1 VPTTIEAPVTLTC
14 SECGDPFTLSARRAR
29 GWRDRDPVCGDCR
42 SAGRELTEAERA
54 ELRDWWL
61 ARFTF
66 DELLEIGGLI
76 WPELAETLYRRLF
89 GHALTG

>member
-1 VPTTIEAPVTLTC
+1 MPTTIEPPVNLTC

-29 GWRDRDPVCGDCR
+29 DWRDRDPVCRDCR
-42 SAGRELTEAERA
+42 RARRELSDEERA

-66 DELLEIGGLI
+66 DELLSS
-76 WPELAETLYRRLF
+76 P
-89 GHALTG
+89 